1 MILSENKHI
10 LKKLSITIREVCN
23 GKCTVKS
30 FFWSGI
36 RKNLVMNVLVRNIFS
51 SHCIVVMLA
60 LPSLDIRKISINI
73 PRRVNCEL
81 CVSVRFLIQIL
92 ILPLQTGFHF
102 GMTVQFSLNLYQ
114 SKRVDS
120 NNHRLD
126 CSSSV
131 CLSLNSVKGI
141 GH

>member
-1 MILSENKHI
+1 MSMGRTKYHGHI
-10 LKKLSITIREVCN
+10 TVC
-23 GKCTVKS
+23 
-30 FFWSGI
+30 
-36 RKNLVMNVLVRNIFS
+36 
-51 SHCIVVMLA
+51 
-60 LPSLDIRKISINI
+60 ISINI
-73 PRRVNCEL
+73 PRCVNCEL

-92 ILPLQTGFHF
+92 ILPLQTSFHF

-120 NNHRLD
+120 NNCRLLCQNEIKISNPVLD
-126 CSSSV
+126 CTSSV